1 MRKNV
6 EDYRFVDI
14 ANVQLKKGIIRSA
27 IILKMRFLLDNV
39 EIDSFPN
46 DVGDKI
52 FKLVDDAISGRLS
65 LTRPEK
71 VVVRT
76 PNALQQEI
84 IDKIKELAKLKDQG
98 ILSDVEFQNK
108 KADLLSRL

>member
-1 MRKNV
+1 
-6 EDYRFVDI
+6 
-14 ANVQLKKGIIRSA
+14 
-27 IILKMRFLLDNV
+27 MRFLLDNV
-39 EIDSFPN
+39 EINSFPN

-71 VVVRT
+71 VVVRI

-84 IDKIKELAKLKDQG
+84 IDKIKEIVKLKDLG
-98 ILSDVEFQNK
+98 ILSDSEFQNK
-108 KADLLSRL
+108 KAGSIV